1 MGQLLALAMS
11 SSSVAATAL
20 VPLFA
25 PYCGGVDLVALEAAL
40 GLLQQGRFS
49 GERPLRGG
57 EAHCFELSWGG
68 AQAPL
73 ELAHC
78 VLRFPQ
84 LPEVHYSFAVPAH
97 RLLAWLAATRRG
109 TAALDLPD
117 AFWSW
122 LILGTGDDREA

>member
-1 MGQLLALAMS
+1 MAKAIT
-11 SSSVAATAL
+11 SSSVAAKAL

-25 PYCGGVDLVALEAAL
+25 PYCGGVDLVLLEAAL
-40 GLLQQGRFS
+40 GVLQQGRFS

-57 EAHCFELSWGG
+57 EARRFELSWTG

-73 ELAHC
+73 ELADC
-78 VLRFPQ
+78 VLQFPQ

-97 RLLAWLAATRRG
+97 RLLAWLAATRSA
-109 TAALDLPD
+109 TAVQDLPD

-122 LILGTGDDREA
+122 LILGAGDGQAA